1 MRALRCFLPICVW
14 RMYAHACFL
23 ILCKCCKHFGAQKYI
38 EHQSTQKSCTALKSN
53 ARGTSQHRKA
63 AIAIR
68 KKSELDFVHTP
79 AAAEKKL

>member
-1 MRALRCFLPICVW
+1 MCVENVCTCTFPDF
-14 RMYAHACFL
+14 MQML
-23 ILCKCCKHFGAQKYI
+23 STGQHFGAQKYI

-53 ARGTSQHRKA
+53 ARGTSQHGKA

-79 AAAEKKL
+79 AAAEKKIVRLV